1 MNTKSIISVALA
13 TALLGAASCN
23 SEDDKE
29 LLGSVAESNTP
40 HLITFNASA
49 EAVGNSLQKASY
61 SGDCVFTWTEGDEVN
76 MFNSTDASLQ
86 QPFTVTKVM
95 DGYDYCQIQGMGTG
109 KGDYYS
115 IYPYQAD
122 ARFDF
127 TGLMFQN
134 VEMPAQQT
142 VSAGQFDP
150 KADLLVAKA
159 DKDLNL
165 AYHRIGAKMGIKVP
179 VSDIKEIRITAKT
192 AIAGKFNVSAD
203 GQTVSNLTDA
213 SNTISLKCDGGFVSG
228 NTYYACLLPVSGDP
242 EISVTLYGADGKAI
256 SYASPVLSAVNRNDR
271 IEAQPPTSAL
281 HKEVTVTLADLDWW
295 NNVPKTATKVVFDSK
310 SKVDVSSMKRKAL
323 VANGQIGIYA
333 NGSEYYVLSE
343 NDFEICMSGSLVNE
357 SFTGMFYGFKSLKNI
372 GFNNFNTTAVTNMLY
387 MFYNCSQL
395 TELDLINFNTENVE
409 NMDCMFA
416 YCSELTGLDLSNF
429 NTAAV
434 TDMYYMFYNCSQLT
448 GLDLSKFNTGKVE
461 DMTGMFHGCTAL
473 KTIEVSDKFT
483 TNAVTQSSYMF
494 DGCTALEGGMGT
506 KVDDTGITYAKIDKP
521 GQEGYFT
528 DADNVYLTLEDID
541 WHVYDIFNTT
551 GGLDLGYD
559 LATKIVFDTKENQ
572 AAIVADLTKDNNKD
586 DNMDNNQPIFFK
598 NGEIG
603 LYYKEVDGKYE
614 YYYLSEKN
622 KNIYMVDLTRSNGRV
637 GMFEHSFL
645 STPHIKEIQFNN
657 FNTEYVTNMKRMFLG
672 CTTLKTLDLS
682 GFNTSNV
689 TSMEKMFQECSSL
702 TTVYV
707 SDKFTLNSIANI
719 NEQVFE
725 LCYRLVGGNGFSNPD
740 YKKEYYPC
748 TYARIDKAGQ
758 PGYFTEKQ

>member
-29 LLGSVAESNTP
+29 LLGSVAVSNTP

-86 QPFTVTKVM
+86 QPFTVTKIL

-122 ARFDF
+122 AKFDF

-150 KADLLVAKA
+150 KSDLLVAKA

-192 AIAGKFNVSAD
+192 AIAGKFSVSAD

-213 SNTISLKCDGGFVSG
+213 SNTISLICDGGFVSG

-295 NNVPKTATKVVFDSK
+295 NNVPTSATKVVFDSK
-310 SKVDVSSMKRKAL
+310 SKVDVFSMERKAL
-323 VANGQIGIYA
+323 VANGQIGIYVA

-343 NDFEICMSGSLVNE
+343 NDFEICMSGSLRDGE
-357 SFTGMFYGFKSLKNI
+357 QGMFRDFEKVEKI
-372 GFNNFNTTAVTNMLY
+372 EFNNFNTAAVTNMSR
-387 MFYNCSQL
+387 MFESCSGL
-395 TELDLINFNTENVE
+395 TELDL
-409 NMDCMFA
+409 
-416 YCSELTGLDLSNF
+416 SKF

-434 TDMYYMFYNCSQLT
+434 TDMSYMFYFCKGLT
-448 GLDLSKFNTGKVE
+448 VLNLS
-461 DMTGMFHGCTAL
+461 
-473 KTIEVSDKFT
+473 
-483 TNAVTQSSYMF
+483 
-494 DGCTALEGGMGT
+494 
-506 KVDDTGITYAKIDKP
+506 
-521 GQEGYFT
+521 
-528 DADNVYLTLEDID
+528 
-541 WHVYDIFNTT
+541 
-551 GGLDLGYD
+551 
-559 LATKIVFDTKENQ
+559 
-572 AAIVADLTKDNNKD
+572 
-586 DNMDNNQPIFFK
+586 
-598 NGEIG
+598 
-603 LYYKEVDGKYE
+603 
-614 YYYLSEKN
+614 
-622 KNIYMVDLTRSNGRV
+622 
-637 GMFEHSFL
+637 
-645 STPHIKEIQFNN
+645 N
-657 FNTEYVTNMKRMFLG
+657 FNTEKVENMHYMFRDCAKMLV
-672 CTTLKTLDLS
+672 LDLS
-682 GFNTSNV
+682 SFNTVSV
-689 TSMEKMFQECSSL
+689 KYMDSMFRKCTALRTIIASDEFTTNSVVDSRDMFLDCLSL
-702 TTVYV
+702 W
-707 SDKFTLNSIANI
+707 
-719 NEQVFE
+719 
-725 LCYRLVGGNGFSNPD
+725 R
-740 YKKEYYPC
+740 
-748 TYARIDKAGQ
+748 
-758 PGYFTEKQ
+758 